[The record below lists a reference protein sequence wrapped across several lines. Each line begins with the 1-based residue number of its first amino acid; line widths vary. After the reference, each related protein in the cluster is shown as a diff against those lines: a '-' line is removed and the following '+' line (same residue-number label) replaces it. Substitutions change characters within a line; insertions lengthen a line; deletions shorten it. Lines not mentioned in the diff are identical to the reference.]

1 MIDHVLVPVDDS
13 PLARRALDF
22 AVTEHPE
29 ADITILH
36 VIDFV
41 EESYGGEMLVGSD
54 ELRERAEDDAED
66 LLADA
71 RERASGHPGEV
82 ETVLEF
88 GEPARII
95 TDVAEEGTVG
105 LIVMGCHGRSAISRV
120 LLGDVAGTVVRRA
133 PVPVTVVR

>member
-29 ADITILH
+29 ADITVLH

-71 RERASGHPGEV
+71 RERASGHPGAV
-82 ETVLEF
+82 ETVVEF
-88 GEPARII
+88 GEPASVI
-95 TDVAEEGTVG
+95 TDVAEERTVG
-105 LIVMGCHGRSAISRV
+105 LIVMGCHGRSAMARV